1 MQCAVELNGAL
12 VIYSVQMIWVSSLQ
26 AFQAWFLQTSADA
39 YSSCFQISSDI
50 FKRVLMGTLRAFQS
64 WFSNDFSCVHF
75 ILVLTTLFS
84 NMWTE
89 LLLHRLRFAASA
101 WAGGDLFFSFLQ
113 FRFHSNMT
121 IWYKKS
127 MNLFFMAMWGSQAG
141 PVERRRKPLYQFCHP
156 ELASASER
164 VCRYLLK
171 KRSRKLRKIIRK
183 WLTGP

>member
-1 MQCAVELNGAL
+1 MFGWLWCSVLLSSTELSWYILFKWFGYL
-12 VIYSVQMIWVSSLQ
+12 LFKLFRRGFSKRVRTLTHR
-26 AFQAWFLQTSADA
+26 AFR
-39 YSSCFQISSDI
+39 SDI
-50 FKRVLMGTLRAFQS
+50 FKRVLMRTLRAFQS

-121 IWYKKS
+121 IWYKKVWICFS
-127 MNLFFMAMWGSQAG
+127 WQCEEVKRVRRSAG
-141 PVERRRKPLYQFCHP
+141 EN
-156 ELASASER
+156 
-164 VCRYLLK
+164 RY
-171 KRSRKLRKIIRK
+171 
-183 WLTGP
+183 